1 MESLVEQ
8 PKKNDNYFFYGDK
21 MINSQF
27 LINADSLNTNKVSS
41 YKKLRIVNTITDF
54 ELSKN
59 KSISIFNDI
68 CSNCNKKLSFSKYM
82 CCVCRNVILC
92 NDCEKEHFHPVIKL
106 KNNKFLDLNQ
116 VRRYIHHHHFET
128 LNIKNVFNSI
138 FDKKIKVKL
147 SAPSVQISTRPNKC
161 INIPIYVENL
171 SNSPI
176 DKSSTV
182 YFISRNCEDLYIYD
196 NMISNVIN
204 PKEKIEM
211 DIKIDIPLR
220 CKEYKFTLQVYNVE
234 SSIVVEANKLDFTL
248 EVNDDEEEDKLNEY
262 FKDFPKIV
270 VLEKQKKMNIKKI
283 IEEKL
288 SDEHPDVIMNILE
301 NNKWK
306 LNDTVIALTAMKENN
321 DKIEKEKEQ
330 FNEQN
335 IDVDKIDLGLNIP
348 KTPEEHSNDFI
359 NEEDDK
365 HPIKKEDDDDDNF

>member
-1 MESLVEQ
+1 MESLLEQ
-8 PKKNDNYFFYGDK
+8 PKNNYNFFFYGDK
-21 MINSQF
+21 MINSKF

-41 YKKLRIVNTITDF
+41 YNKLKVVNTITEL

-59 KSISIFNDI
+59 KSISIFNGI
-68 CSNCNKKLSFSKYM
+68 CSNCNKQLTFSKYL

-92 NDCEKEHFHPVIKL
+92 NDCEKNHFHPVIKL

-116 VRRYIHHHHFET
+116 IRRYIHHHHFET
-128 LNIKNVFNSI
+128 LNIKGVLNSI

-147 SAPSVQISTRPNKC
+147 SAPSLKISTRPNSC
-161 INIPIYVENL
+161 ISIPIYVENL

-176 DKSSTV
+176 DKNSTV
-182 YFISRNCEDLYIYD
+182 YFISRNCEDLLIHD
-196 NMISNVIN
+196 TMISNVIN

-211 DIKIDIPLR
+211 EIKIDIPLR
-220 CKEYKFTLQVYNVE
+220 CKEYKFSLQVYNVG

-270 VLEKQKKMNIKKI
+270 VLEKQKKIDIKKI

-306 LNDTVIALTAMKENN
+306 VDETVLALTAMKENS

-330 FNEQN
+330 FNENN
-335 IDVDKIDLGLNIP
+335 IDVDKIDLGLTIP
-348 KTPEEHSNDFI
+348 KTAEEHSNDFI
-359 NEEDDK
+359 NGEEDSK
-365 HPIKKEDDDDDNF
+365 QIKKEDDDDDYF